1 MKQAWKRFAA
11 ALLLLLIVPLLP
23 LRTAEADGE
32 AQNLTDSCTLFSD
45 LSHTAYRSRI
55 SDDDLR
61 TSQHFSAGVTV
72 GIAWTDAVPVRAV
85 YVAFLHEPGR
95 YLIRQYD
102 ANGALLSETEGTS
115 YINDAII
122 VEDGTRRVVID
133 PGEDLDICSLYAYG
147 EGAIPNI
154 HDWQPTPE
162 KLDYLIIA
170 MHPDDDV
177 LFMGAIVPIYTAQKG
192 LEGSILYMAT
202 RERVRKDEAM
212 NGAWTMG
219 LRSRPILDD
228 MPDIPDT
235 YRTEF
240 QSTFKQADVTREVVR
255 FLRRY
260 KPEVVF
266 SHDVNGEYG
275 HWQHQLLSAAVL
287 NAAPLASDP
296 TYDEQSYTAYGA
308 WEVKKLYLHLYAENK
323 ITLPATEPLAA
334 FDGKTPFDIATEAF
348 ECHKSQLQKR
358 HAVRNEGIYS
368 LSDFGLAYT
377 TVGTDTAGLNDPFE
391 HIDPAALHNIHAA
404 TSAATAEP
412 VEAPTDEPILSPN
425 PIEPETTAP
434 VAPPTAAPTESQTD
448 APIALQTAAPT
459 ESQTDAPIAPQT
471 AAPTEVPAP
480 SAPTKAQRNGVPWLL
495 LAVVEAAASI
505 ALLVFAAVTAAKL
518 QRKNGEKQRRKL
530 CRTAILLASAAVI
543 LLTASGFAAWQWL
556 QGGASPAPAANT
568 ALPAVEAGEMPPE
581 NGAGNVTLTDGTFPS
596 DSTSLKLPHFSESDA
611 AALQLFPNL
620 TTVDVTGSNAFDL
633 IAACRSGQPDL
644 HFVFSLPVG
653 NETLTE
659 NDTTLLVTGVPDLP
673 VLAQAVVLF
682 PNLETL
688 DLRQADVNEADLK
701 VLQAECPQLSVLY
714 SVSIGTARVDADSET
729 VAFAGT
735 GVKTAEEAAAI
746 LSALPNLASVDLH
759 GSELNTED
767 ALALEA
773 AFPNVAFSYSVPLFG
788 AAYESDVTEID
799 LSDAVVDGDIVA
811 ALRPFRSLVSVCLP
825 DGIDES
831 VYDALEAEH
840 PETFFRHTVTV
851 LGQTVQNDVEELDA
865 SGKELAED
873 EVREAL
879 RKLPRLRKLDICG
892 CGLTNEQ
899 MEGLMADYPAV
910 KLVWT
915 VTVGKR
921 IIRTDA
927 TGFSTKNPGRF
938 TSDKASDEYN
948 EKVRTAVR
956 LYPGDI
962 EVLKYCTD
970 LVALDLGHNYL
981 TADDLDVLQYLP
993 HLQILILADNR
1004 INDISMLTC
1013 LQELKYVELFMNPI
1027 EDVSPLLELPDLID
1041 INICNIKLKD
1051 PTPLY
1056 SFTHAER
1063 LWFAMNG
1070 ISYTIGKEIA
1080 DALPNC
1086 ECNYTTSDETGEGWR
1101 EHPRYRWMR
1110 DFFN

>member
-23 LRTAEADGE
+23 LRTADADGE
-32 AQNLTDSCTLFSD
+32 AQNLTQKCTLFSD
-45 LSHTAYRSRI
+45 LDHTAYMWRI
-55 SDDDLR
+55 SDDEIK
-61 TSQHFSAGVTV
+61 TNQHFSAGVTV
-72 GIAWTDAVPVRAV
+72 GIEWTDAVPVRAV

-102 ANGALLSETEGTS
+102 ANGALLSETEGPS
-115 YINDAII
+115 CVNNAII
-122 VEDGTRRVVID
+122 VEDDTRRVVID
-133 PGEDLDICSLYAYG
+133 PEEDLDICSLYAYG
-147 EGAIPNI
+147 EGTIPNF

-202 RERVRKDEAM
+202 RERIRKDEAM

-219 LRSRPILDD
+219 LRSLPILDE
-228 MPDIPDT
+228 MPDIPDI
-235 YRTEF
+235 YKKEF
-240 QSTFKQADVTREVVR
+240 QNTFKQEDVTREVVR

-275 HWQHQLLSAAVL
+275 HWQHKLLSAAVL
-287 NAAPLASDP
+287 DATPLANDP
-296 TYDEQSYTAYGA
+296 TYDEQSYTDYGA

-323 ITLPATEPLAA
+323 IALPATEPLSA
-334 FDGKTPFDIATEAF
+334 FGGKTPVEIATEAF
-348 ECHKSQLQKR
+348 ECHQSQLPSR

-377 TVGTDTAGLNDPFE
+377 TVGTDTTGLNDPFE
-391 HIDPAALHNIHAA
+391 HIDPVALHNIYAA
-404 TSAATAEP
+404 TSTATAEP
-412 VEAPTDEPILSPN
+412 VEAPTDEPVLSPD
-425 PIEPETTAP
+425 PTEPEATAP
-434 VAPPTAAPTESQTD
+434 VEPLTAAPTESPTA
-448 APIALQTAAPT
+448 APTAPQTAAPV
-459 ESQTDAPIAPQT
+459 APQT

-480 SAPTKAQRNGVPWLL
+480 FVPTKAQRNGVLWLL
-495 LAVVEAAASI
+495 LAVVGGAASI
-505 ALLVFAAVTAAKL
+505 ALLIFAAVTAAKL
-518 QRKNGEKQRRKL
+518 QRNNEEKQRRKL

-543 LLTASGFAAWQWL
+543 LLTAAGFAAWQWL

-620 TTVDVTGSNAFDL
+620 TTVDVTGSDAFDL

-659 NDTTLLVTGVPDLP
+659 SDTTLLVTGVPDLP
-673 VLAQAVVLF
+673 ALAQAAVLF

-701 VLQAECPQLSVLY
+701 VLQTEWPQLSVLY
-714 SVSIGTARVDADSET
+714 SVSIGTARVDAGSET

-746 LSALPNLASVDLH
+746 LSALPNLTSVDLH
-759 GSELNTED
+759 GSELNAED

-799 LSDAVVDGDIVA
+799 LSDAAVDGDIVA

-948 EKVRTAVR
+948 KKVRTAVR

-981 TADDLDVLQYLP
+981 TDSDLDVLQYLP

-1004 INDISMLTC
+1004 ITDISKLTC
-1013 LQELKYVELFMNPI
+1013 LQELKYVELFMNSI
-1027 EDVSPLLELPDLID
+1027 DDVSPLLELPELID
-1041 INICNIKLKD
+1041 INICNIRLKD